1 MAIIK
6 SYTDIEQSKKLA
18 KILPI
23 ESADMGYLWNGT
35 SFCEYPVSSQ
45 TIFKKVENVPCWS
58 LAALLGVLPLPD
70 LVQDKADDELF
81 WQCSV
86 YDEDG
91 TQLCVTYDN
100 NPIDACVEMIEEL
113 HERKIL

>member
-1 MAIIK
+1 
-6 SYTDIEQSKKLA
+6 
-18 KILPI
+18 
-23 ESADMGYLWNGT
+23 
-35 SFCEYPVSSQ
+35 
-45 TIFKKVENVPCWS
+45 
-58 LAALLGVLPLPD
+58 LLGVLPLPD
-70 LVQDKADDELF
+70 LVQDKADNELF

-91 TQLCVTYDN
+91 TQLCVIYDN